1 MPRDATQFALK
12 MARFPVCCCVGKKI
26 LRIMHKH
33 AYQPF
38 SYSVVYHTLTFEIK
52 YPIGNIHYILRMN
65 SKGRVQKKKLEKVWS
80 FAKPPSDPPPGLVI
94 FPTKKID
101 PQFFFFRN
109 KTLIGWNKFYTWSH
123 LKIYSFFAFIMASI
137 IAFFPPGFG
146 AFGLLSKLS

>member
-1 MPRDATQFALK
+1 MVKLQREASLLLYLVLTLVCLYLTVEVSFPFALISNNSNSL
-12 MARFPVCCCVGKKI
+12 AQDVFRFLERETSTKVREGFKKT
-26 LRIMHKH
+26 
-33 AYQPF
+33 YW
-38 SYSVVYHTLTFEIK
+38 
-52 YPIGNIHYILRMN
+52 G
-65 SKGRVQKKKLEKVWS
+65 KVWS
-80 FAKPPSDPPPGLVI
+80 FAKPPPAPPPPPPGLVI

-101 PQFFFFRN
+101 PHFFFRN